1 MIQVPIVSAV
11 GQGYSGSVIE
21 KLECIKGFN
30 GDKDLGEIEDLLE
43 RVGCCVVTQPE
54 YIAPAERTIRDHA
67 QITQTL
73 DHPEVLASELLSMF
87 IRGRIR

>member
-1 MIQVPIVSAV
+1 MES
-11 GQGYSGSVIE
+11 
-21 KLECIKGFN
+21 IKGFN
-30 GDKDLGEIEDLLE
+30 GAKDLGEIEDLLE

-73 DHPEVLASELLSMF
+73 DHAEMLASKSFWRLFTCGTPSISCLVMP
-87 IRGRIR
+87 